1 MSPPSFKRL
10 PNVYI
15 YIYTYAVPFLFLSSC
30 VLLCPQSVPRK
41 GKGLSVDCAPC
52 ILYSL
57 VVIAVKRVHSSR
69 KGSDLLGLDFL
80 LATTDAAEALLERI
94 ANAAA
99 GGIAASNAG
108 TFGIGCFI
116 RDAVGSIVVVESPA
130 ATRPH
135 LGASIA
141 NGFVILQGSLDGER
155 WLALAFE
162 IVWVVFLYPI
172 NMCSRQLALEVSYLS
187 GPTPVVCS
195 WLTLQIGS
203 LLIIENSTEAVGHTR
218 WDVGNAFQRAMF
230 RDGVVDVL
238 ARRSPQ
244 CLLVGFA
251 DRIDGCILD
260 MLVASNACSVVW
272 AFVVVASGAD
282 CIESIDHVRALEVL
296 LPKMRRPVSNFL
308 IFSESIK
315 WPVRHVAWVSL
326 SKRAAA

>member
-1 MSPPSFKRL
+1 M
-10 PNVYI
+10 
-15 YIYTYAVPFLFLSSC
+15 PFLSC
-30 VLLCPQSVPRK
+30 FYPRVCCYVPK
-41 GKGLSVDCAPC
+41 GFHEKEKGLSVDCAPC
-52 ILYSL
+52 ISYSL
-57 VVIAVKRVHSSR
+57 VVIAVKRVHTSR
-69 KGSDLLGLDFL
+69 KGSDLLGLNFL

-99 GGIAASNAG
+99 GGVAASNAG
-108 TFGIGCFI
+108 TFGISRFI
-116 RDAVGSIVVVESPA
+116 RDAAVVVVESPA

-141 NGFVILQGSLDGER
+141 DGLVVLQGSLDGER

-230 RDGVVDVL
+230 RDGIVDVL

-315 WPVRHVAWVSL
+315 WPVRHVARVSL